1 MKQTVETKNERETFM
16 LGEKIGKQLR
26 GGEVFELRSDLGG
39 GKTTLVRG
47 LVAGL
52 GSDDAVASPTF
63 TISKRYDSP
72 RSTIYHYDFYRLAEA
87 GLVAEELAEGFED
100 ASGITIV
107 EWADTVNEALPEQR
121 IIITLHKQA
130 DSNEHRKVEFLIPD
144 ELDYVV
150 REMF

>member
-87 GLVAEELAEGFED
+87 GLVAEELTEGFED
-100 ASGITIV
+100 ASGVTII
-107 EWADTVNEALPEQR
+107 EWADTVNEVLPEQR

-130 DSNEHRKVEFLIPD
+130 DSNEHRKIELLIPD

-150 REMF
+150 SEMS